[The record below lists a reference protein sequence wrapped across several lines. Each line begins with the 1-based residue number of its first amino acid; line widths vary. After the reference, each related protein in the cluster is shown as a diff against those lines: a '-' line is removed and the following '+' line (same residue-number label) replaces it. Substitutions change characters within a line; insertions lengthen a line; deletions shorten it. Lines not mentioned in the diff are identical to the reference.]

1 MVRAAPTETG
11 ENMAQE
17 LLEPGLRQ
25 DVQPGSA
32 AEKSAVA
39 ARQGVI
45 SGRVFLVLITS
56 LALAVLTLG
65 LSYWVV
71 H

>member
-1 MVRAAPTETG
+1 
-11 ENMAQE
+11 MAQE
-17 LLEPGLRQ
+17 LREPELRQ
-25 DVQPGSA
+25 DVRTHP
-32 AEKSAVA
+32 AEQKSAVA

-56 LALAVLTLG
+56 LLLAVLTMG

>member
-1 MVRAAPTETG
+1 MTSELTEP
-11 ENMAQE
+11 E
-17 LLEPGLRQ
+17 LREPELREPESRQ
-25 DVQPGSA
+25 TVPPQRV

-45 SGRVFLVLITS
+45 SGRVFLVLVTS
-56 LALAVLTLG
+56 LSLAVVALG
-65 LSYWVV
+65 MSYWVV